1 MNTCPVYR
9 RSGGYSYT
17 YFVPGPIGINLGMLK
32 DAEKYRD
39 NVSACSLCHSCQNVC
54 PAKVDL
60 ADQIYKW
67 RQYLNKHGLASSSK
81 HAMSAAME
89 TLMNHP
95 SLFHFA
101 LHHASVANKLP
112 YWLTYNQFN
121 DWGKEHDMPVF
132 ASESFSDWWKHNQ
145 DKQKK

>member
-17 YFVPGPIGINLGMLK
+17 YFIPGPIGINLGMLK
-32 DAEKYRD
+32 APLHYYD

-60 ADQIYKW
+60 ADQIYCW
-67 RQYLNKHGLASSSK
+67 RQQLQRLGVASTPKHVMSEGMKFLMERPGLFDWALKNASLVNKIPHWMIYNGL
-81 HAMSAAME
+81 
-89 TLMNHP
+89 
-95 SLFHFA
+95 
-101 LHHASVANKLP
+101 
-112 YWLTYNQFN
+112 N

-132 ASESFSDWWKHNQ
+132 AKESFNELWKKN
-145 DKQKK
+145 KVK